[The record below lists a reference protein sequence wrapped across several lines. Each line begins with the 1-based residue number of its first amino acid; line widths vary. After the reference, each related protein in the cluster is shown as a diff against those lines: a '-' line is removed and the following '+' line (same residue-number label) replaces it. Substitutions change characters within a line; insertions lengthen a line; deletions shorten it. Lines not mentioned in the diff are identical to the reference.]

1 MENATSL
8 SNVTDD
14 KSVPGISVEDTM
26 AKIYIAVGTFG
37 MAGNLLVI
45 GIILSSPNMR
55 KMLTNKYIVN
65 QSFIDFLCSM
75 FLLLGFATVKDS
87 SVPYKGWK
95 GDVYCLV
102 CKLLFIIYVLFYIH
116 TICKI
121 LLRLVPHVFST
132 SGVIC
137 LHSYVTF
144 SQVTETLLK
153 TKEK

>member
-1 MENATSL
+1 MLTIGSSAITPSSGHLRENSTENATSL

-14 KSVPGISVEDTM
+14 TSVPGISVEDTM

-65 QSFIDFLCSM
+65 QSFIDFLCSL

-102 CKLLFIIYVLFYIH
+102 CKLLFIIYMFYSISILFS
-116 TICKI
+116 K
-121 LLRLVPHVFST
+121 F
-132 SGVIC
+132 
-137 LHSYVTF
+137 F
-144 SQVTETLLK
+144 
-153 TKEK
+153 

>member
-1 MENATSL
+1 MLTIGSPAITPSSGYLRGNSTENATFL

-14 KSVPGISVEDTM
+14 TSVPGISVEDTM

-37 MAGNLLVI
+37 MTGNLLVI
-45 GIILSSPNMR
+45 GIILSSPNLK

-65 QSFIDFLCSM
+65 QSFIDFLCSL

-102 CKLLFIIYVLFYIH
+102 CI
-116 TICKI
+116 
-121 LLRLVPHVFST
+121 
-132 SGVIC
+132 
-137 LHSYVTF
+137 
-144 SQVTETLLK
+144 
-153 TKEK
+153 

>member
-1 MENATSL
+1 MLTIGSSAITPSSGYLRGNSTENATFL

-14 KSVPGISVEDTM
+14 TSVPGISVEDTM

-37 MAGNLLVI
+37 MTGNLLVI
-45 GIILSSPNMR
+45 GIILSSPNMK

-65 QSFIDFLCSM
+65 QSFIDFLCSL

-102 CKLLFIIYVLFYIH
+102 CI
-116 TICKI
+116 
-121 LLRLVPHVFST
+121 
-132 SGVIC
+132 
-137 LHSYVTF
+137 
-144 SQVTETLLK
+144 
-153 TKEK
+153 